1 MLTPLTL
8 SSLSLD
14 YFLTKHTTTQKPDTK
29 NKKPIKQIKAVIKTV
44 IMALKQDLTAQ
55 SHTKPEQNLLLL
67 TLQNSPLWE
76 YIVPC

>member
-1 MLTPLTL
+1 
-8 SSLSLD
+8 
-14 YFLTKHTTTQKPDTK
+14 
-29 NKKPIKQIKAVIKTV
+29 
-44 IMALKQDLTAQ
+44 MALKQDLTAQ